1 MDAAKST
8 LFAGRR
14 HGPVHSYRAK
24 ICTAPGFLD
33 SEEDAAVIVGA
44 LASFQQRRETAISG
58 DTQIAA
64 PLVKSPL

>member
-1 MDAAKST
+1 MGPGGVAEHGDFSDAFRNPA
-8 LFAGRR
+8 
-14 HGPVHSYRAK
+14 
-24 ICTAPGFLD
+24 CTAPGFLD